1 MTSLGQ
7 TSPREA
13 REAQATIV
21 RDIATG
27 QVIARTNY
35 QFLMPGS
42 REYWVRDAIGDH
54 FLEVARWNARSHADE
69 VSCEDTDEGRFYS
82 IDGKPVAY
90 VEGEYEPLWMHLSE
104 AAE

>member
-1 MTSLGQ
+1 MPSLGQ

-27 QVIARTNY
+27 QVIARTSY
-35 QFLMPGS
+35 RFTAPWGA
-42 REYWVRDAIGDH
+42 EIWATDAIADH
-54 FLEVARWNARSHADE
+54 FDCPTCDVRT
-69 VSCEDTDEGRFYS
+69 EDTDEGRFYS